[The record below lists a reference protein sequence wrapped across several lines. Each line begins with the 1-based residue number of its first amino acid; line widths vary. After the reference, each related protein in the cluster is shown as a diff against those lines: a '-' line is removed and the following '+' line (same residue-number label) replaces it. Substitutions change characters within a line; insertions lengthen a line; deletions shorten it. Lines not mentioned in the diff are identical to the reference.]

1 MPKQKVSVEEIL
13 KHSLKLFRQKSYH
26 NTSIDD
32 IASACGLLKG
42 SLYHYFPS
50 KEALMSAVIKYAHDF
65 FQKEVFSIAYDKT
78 LSPQQRMEK
87 MFKKSEKALISDG
100 NIMGNIG
107 VETARAIPE
116 FAEHIRDFYK
126 EWLTAVETVFM
137 EITNADDAK
146 KLAEQTVAGF
156 EGAVMMTRIFKDT
169 KYIKHS
175 YERLMHRI
183 AAFTF
188 TVLTSNHQLSTSQ

>member
-1 MPKQKVSVEEIL
+1 MPKQKVSVEDIL
-13 KHSLKLFRQKSYH
+13 KQSLKLFRQKSYH
-26 NTSIDD
+26 NTSIAD
-32 IASACGLLKG
+32 IAAACGLLKG

-65 FQKEVFSIAYDKT
+65 FKKEIFSIAYDKT

-87 MFKKSEKALISDG
+87 MFKKTERALLSDG

-107 VETARAIPE
+107 VETARVIPE

-126 EWLTAVETVFM
+126 EWMSAVAFVFK
-137 EITNADDAK
+137 EITNEEDAQR
-146 KLAEQTVAGF
+146 LAEQTVAEF

-169 KYIKHS
+169 KYIKNA
-175 YERLMHRI
+175 YERLLHRF
-183 AAFTF
+183 AAFT
-188 TVLTSNHQLSTSQ
+188 LADMKN

>member
-1 MPKQKVSVEEIL
+1 MPKQKVSIEDIL
-13 KHSLKLFRQKSYH
+13 KQSLKLFRQKSYH
-26 NTSIDD
+26 NTSIAD

-50 KEALMSAVIKYAHDF
+50 KEALMSAVIKYAHEF

-87 MFKKSEKALISDG
+87 MFKKSERALLSDG

-116 FAEHIRDFYK
+116 FAEQRMD
-126 EWLTAVETVFM
+126 ERR
-137 EITNADDAK
+137 
-146 KLAEQTVAGF
+146 
-156 EGAVMMTRIFKDT
+156 RICF
-169 KYIKHS
+169 
-175 YERLMHRI
+175 
-183 AAFTF
+183 
-188 TVLTSNHQLSTSQ
+188 

>member
-1 MPKQKVSVEEIL
+1 MPKQKVSVEDIL
-13 KHSLKLFRQKSYH
+13 KQSLKLFRQKSYH
-26 NTSIDD
+26 NTSIAD
-32 IASACGLLKG
+32 IAAACGLLKG

-65 FQKEVFSIAYDKT
+65 FKKEVFSIAYDKA

-87 MFKKSEKALISDG
+87 MFKKTERALLSDG

-107 VETARAIPE
+107 AETARVIPE

-126 EWLTAVETVFM
+126 EWMSAVEYVFK
-137 EITNADDAK
+137 EITNEDDAK
-146 KLAEQTVAGF
+146 RLAEQTVAEF

-169 KYIKHS
+169 KYIKNA
-175 YERLMHRI
+175 YERLLHRF
-183 AAFTF
+183 AAFT
-188 TVLTSNHQLSTSQ
+188 LADLKN